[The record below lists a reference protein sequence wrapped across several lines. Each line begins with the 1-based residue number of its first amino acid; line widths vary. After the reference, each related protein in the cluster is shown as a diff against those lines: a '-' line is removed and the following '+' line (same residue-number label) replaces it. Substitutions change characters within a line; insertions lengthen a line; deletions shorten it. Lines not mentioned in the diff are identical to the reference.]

1 MTKRMPLQRAVADTG
16 MFMPGTAEYEAAFN
30 RSVNDPDL
38 TTGSKFQDGSSI
50 IMEILTITLVILL
63 ILLTFKLE
71 DLLDNYSLNSSGTIY
86 KIDYDGEINYSEYGV
101 YTQVQ
106 KELDLSSSTELKLT
120 GSVRYDKSEFFDG
133 FFSPR
138 FSAGLTVN
146 KDHNIRAS
154 IQTGFR
160 NPTTQDLF
168 IGLDAG
174 RANFRWFW
182 HHQTLTAG
190 QEIMRFLHLVK
201 RLEFLVQ

>member
-1 MTKRMPLQRAVADTG
+1 MG
-16 MFMPGTAEYEAAFN
+16 
-30 RSVNDPDL
+30 
-38 TTGSKFQDGSSI
+38 GSARQ
-50 IMEILTITLVILL
+50 
-63 ILLTFKLE
+63 
-71 DLLDNYSLNSSGTIY
+71 YSLNSSGTIY
-86 KIDYDGEINYSEYGV
+86 TDYDGEINYSEYGV

-174 RANFRWFW
+174 RAILVGSAPSNLDRWSRDYTVSASGQALGVPGTVT
-182 HHQTLTAG
+182 QTGAAAYNNSYTLSSVNALAATGNPAVLDVANPDVVKPEQVTSIEVG
-190 QEIMRFLHLVK
+190 YRGKFGKLIVDFSALPQHL
-201 RLEFLVQ
+201 